1 MRILIV
7 VSVIVLVID
16 QISKFFIKKFMQL
29 YQSIEIIKDIFY
41 ITYVQNSG
49 ISFGMLGGIE
59 SEIKRW
65 ILVFIIGI
73 AIIIISYY
81 WFTYRNENL
90 FYNIGCGMILGGAM
104 GNFMDRLF
112 IGKVVD
118 FIDVG
123 YKSFRWPVFN
133 MADTCISIGIGILIF
148 YLLFIKK
155 EKG

>member
-1 MRILIV
+1 MRILLI
-7 VSVIVLVID
+7 VSVIVLVMD
-16 QISKFFIKKFMQL
+16 QISKFFIKESMHL

-73 AIIIISYY
+73 AIIVISYY
-81 WFTYRNENL
+81 WFTYKNENL
-90 FYNIGCGMILGGAM
+90 FYNTGCGMILGGAI
-104 GNFMDRLF
+104 GNFLDRLF
-112 IGKVVD
+112 IGEVVD

-148 YLLFIKK
+148 YLLFIRKGKK
-155 EKG
+155 